1 MATLTS
7 YLTPGPFQP
16 GSSTDRRTTYR
27 APGPLQP
34 QLSVAFNVTGS
45 GGLTLGGSATA
56 NTGFNVT
63 GSGGLTL
70 SGSGSSSAAYRIN
83 GSGGLTLGGTAPAA
97 LTFNYVASG
106 GLTLGGTAT
115 TTFSD
120 LSPIYWVWQ
129 GDSSGSPIDYT
140 ASPTATT
147 HNLTWTSSALA
158 SSTITRFAVRVYDP
172 ATNLDDGNV
181 DAQVRVTLSSAGL
194 DVSNT
199 PNAPTS
205 LTALATSSGT
215 AAVKW
220 AYLNPPGS
228 TNAPSTFAV
237 YLTAGTTVN
246 FASTPAATVNYLT
259 GVNLYQA
266 TLSGLTDGSTYA
278 IAVRATNASGTDTN
292 TNTVTIVG
300 STSGPSPVDTL
311 AAIAI

>member
-1 MATLTS
+1 MALTS

-16 GSSTDRRTTYR
+16 GSSTDSRTTYR

-34 QLSVAFNVTGS
+34 QLSVSFNVTGS

-56 NTGFNVT
+56 SLAYSVTASGGLTLGGSATTNNGFNVT

-83 GSGGLTLGGTAPAA
+83 G
-97 LTFNYVASG
+97 SG

-140 ASPTATT
+140 ATPTATT

-181 DAQVRVTLSSAGL
+181 DAQVRVTLNSAGL

-199 PNAPTS
+199 PPAPTS

>member
-1 MATLTS
+1 MALTS

-16 GSSTDRRTTYR
+16 GSSTDSRTTYR

-34 QLSVAFNVTGS
+34 QLSVSFNVTGS

-56 NTGFNVT
+56 SLAYSVTASGGLTLGGSATTNNGFNVT

-83 GSGGLTLGGTAPAA
+83 G
-97 LTFNYVASG
+97 SG

-140 ASPTATT
+140 ATPTATT

-181 DAQVRVTLSSAGL
+181 DAQVRVTLNSAGL